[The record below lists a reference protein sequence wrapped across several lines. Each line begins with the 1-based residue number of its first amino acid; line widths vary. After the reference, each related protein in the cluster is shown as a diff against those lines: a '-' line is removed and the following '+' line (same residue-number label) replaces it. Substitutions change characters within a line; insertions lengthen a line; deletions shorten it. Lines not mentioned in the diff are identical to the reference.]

1 MNHNDKEYTNQLI
14 HETSPYLLQHAHN
27 PVDWHAWNEETLDKA
42 KQLNKLILVSIGYS
56 ACHWCHVME
65 KESFEDVEIAQ
76 LMNANFICIK
86 VDREEHPDV
95 DQVYM
100 SAVQLINGNGGWPLN
115 CFALPD
121 GRPVWGGTYFPKKQW
136 KQVLENINTFKER
149 QYSQLVA
156 QADELV
162 KGIKSMNIFPVKN
175 KSIFTDEEITNV
187 YDSFNF
193 QFDNEN
199 GGLSQAPK
207 FPMPNNYQFLLKY
220 YHQHKDIEAI
230 RHIELTL
237 KKMAFGGIY
246 DQIGGGFARY
256 ATDNKWKVPHFEKML
271 YDNAQLV
278 SLYSNAYQITHNEL
292 YREVVNDTI
301 TFIKRDLMNADGV
314 FYAALDADSE
324 GEEGKYYVWTKK
336 EINEALKEDAA
347 LVCDYYNVEGQG
359 LWEEDKNIFL
369 RTIDDEDFAN
379 KWKLTL
385 DELYNI
391 IYSAKHKLLECRSK
405 RTPPTTDDKILTSWN
420 ALMITGLIDAYKAFG
435 NDDYLLLAQ
444 TAMQFILTKMRKADG
459 SLFRNYKAKKATIDA
474 FLEDYSFTIDALI
487 NLYEADFNEE
497 HLIIAKELAQ
507 YTLTHFFD
515 TDSGLFYFNPIDEKK
530 LFINRHDVIDNVL
543 NSSNSVMAT
552 VLFKLAII
560 FDMPHI
566 HDIALGALSNMK
578 SQLKQYPTAYSNW
591 ASLMLSFKD
600 KYYTILVAGKAA
612 PTIQKEIN
620 AQYLP
625 NKILLGSNNDSKIS
639 HFDDRFV
646 ADKTMIYV
654 CTGKECLL
662 PTENVAE
669 AIKSMIHSV

>member
-1 MNHNDKEYTNQLI
+1 MNLNEKEFTNQLI

-27 PVDWHAWNEETLDKA
+27 PVDWHAWNSVTLDKA

-95 DQVYM
+95 DQIYM

-121 GRPVWGGTYFPKKQW
+121 GKPVWGGTYFLKNQW
-136 KQVLENINTFKER
+136 KQILENIITFKER
-149 QYSQLVA
+149 QYSQLVL

-162 KGIKSMNIFPVKN
+162 KGIKSMNIFPIKN
-175 KSIFTDEEITNV
+175 ISIFNDEEITRV

-207 FPMPNNYQFLLKY
+207 FPMPNNYQFLLRY
-220 YHQHKDIEAI
+220 YYQYKDIETI

-237 KKMAFGGIY
+237 KKMAYGGIY

-271 YDNAQLV
+271 YDNAQIV
-278 SLYSNAYQITHNEL
+278 SLYSNAYQLTHNEL
-292 YREVVNDTI
+292 YRDVVNDTI
-301 TFIKRDLMNADGV
+301 TFIKRELMNADGA

-324 GEEGKYYVWTKK
+324 GEEGKFYVWTKQ
-336 EINEALKEDAA
+336 EINEVLKDDAA
-347 LVCDYYNVEGQG
+347 LVSDYYNVERIG
-359 LWEEDKNIFL
+359 LWEGGKNILL
-369 RTIDDEDFAN
+369 RTIDDEAFAL

-391 IYSAKHKLLECRSK
+391 IYRAKHNLLELRSK
-405 RTPPTTDDKILTSWN
+405 RIPPATDDKILTSWN

-444 TAMQFILTKMRKADG
+444 TAMQFILTKMRNADG
-459 SLFRNYKAKKATIDA
+459 SLFRNYKAEKATINA

-507 YTLTHFFD
+507 YTLKHFFD

-530 LFINRHDVIDNVL
+530 LFVNRHDVIDNVI

-591 ASLMLSFKD
+591 ASLMLSFKE
-600 KYYTILVAGKAA
+600 KFYTIVVAGKAA
-612 PTIQKEIN
+612 TTIQKEMN

-625 NKILLGSNNDSKIS
+625 NMILLGSDSESKLS

-654 CTGKECLL
+654 CSGKECLL

>member
-1 MNHNDKEYTNQLI
+1 MNHNDKEFTNLLI

-27 PVDWHAWNEETLDKA
+27 PVDWHAWNDETLDKA

-65 KESFEDVEIAQ
+65 QESFEDVEIAQ
-76 LMNANFICIK
+76 IMNANFICIK

-121 GRPVWGGTYFPKKQW
+121 GRPVWGGTYFPKMQW
-136 KQVLENINTFKER
+136 KQVLENINTFKDR
-149 QYSQLVA
+149 QYSQLLT

-187 YDSFNF
+187 YDSFNL

-220 YHQHKDIEAI
+220 YHQYKDIEAI

-237 KKMAFGGIY
+237 KKMAYGGIY
-246 DQIGGGFARY
+246 DQIGSGFARY

-292 YREVVNDTI
+292 YRKVVEETI

-336 EINEALKEDAA
+336 EITENLKDNAA
-347 LVCDYYNVEGQG
+347 LICDYYNVEGDG
-359 LWEEDKNIFL
+359 LWEEDKNILL
-369 RTIDDEDFAN
+369 RTIDDEAFAI

-391 IYSAKHKLLECRSK
+391 INSAKHKLLECRSK
-405 RTPPTTDDKILTSWN
+405 RTPPATDDKILTSWN

-435 NDDYLLLAQ
+435 NDEYLLLAQ
-444 TAMQFILTKMRKADG
+444 TAMQFLLTKMRKAEG
-459 SLFRNYKAKKATIDA
+459 SLFRNYKAGKATIDA
-474 FLEDYSFTIDALI
+474 FLEDYSFTIYALI

-497 HLIIAKELAQ
+497 HLFIAKELAQ
-507 YTLTHFFD
+507 YTLKYFFD
-515 TDSGLFYFNPIDEKK
+515 TDSGLFYFNPVDEKK
-530 LFINRHDVIDNVL
+530 LFVNRHDVIDNVI

-566 HDIALGALSNMK
+566 HDIALGAISNMK

-591 ASLMLSFKD
+591 ASLMLSFKE
-600 KYYTILVAGKAA
+600 KYYTIVVAGKAA
-612 PTIQKEIN
+612 TTIQKEIN
-620 AQYLP
+620 AHYFP
-625 NKILLGSNNDSKIS
+625 NKILLGSNNESKLS

-669 AIKSMIHSV
+669 AKKSMIP

>member
-1 MNHNDKEYTNQLI
+1 MNHNDKEFTNLLI

-27 PVDWHAWNEETLDKA
+27 PVDWHAWNDKTLDKA

-76 LMNANFICIK
+76 IMNANFICIK

-121 GRPVWGGTYFPKKQW
+121 GRPVWGGTYFPKMQW

-149 QYSQLVA
+149 QYSQLVS

-162 KGIKSMNIFPVKN
+162 KGIKGMNIFPVKN

-220 YHQHKDIEAI
+220 YHQYKDFEAI

-237 KKMAFGGIY
+237 KKMAYGGIY

-271 YDNAQLV
+271 YDNAQLL

-292 YREVVNDTI
+292 YREIVNDTI

-336 EINEALKEDAA
+336 EITETLKDNAA
-347 LVCDYYNVEGQG
+347 LVCDYYNVEGLG
-359 LWEEDKNIFL
+359 LWEEDKNILL
-369 RTIDDEDFAN
+369 RTIDDEAFAN

-391 IYSAKHKLLECRSK
+391 IYNAKFKLMECRSK
-405 RTPPTTDDKILTSWN
+405 RTPPATDDKILTSWN
-420 ALMITGLIDAYKAFG
+420 ALMITGLVDAYKAFG
-435 NDDYLLLAQ
+435 NDEYLLLAQ
-444 TAMQFILTKMRKADG
+444 TAMQFLLTKIRKADG
-459 SLFRNYKAKKATIDA
+459 SLFRNYKAEKATIDA
-474 FLEDYSFTIDALI
+474 FLEDYFTIDTLI

-497 HLIIAKELAQ
+497 HLFTAKELAQ
-507 YTLTHFFD
+507 YTLKHFFD
-515 TDSGLFYFNPIDEKK
+515 TDSGLFYFNPVDEKK
-530 LFINRHDVIDNVL
+530 LFVNRHDVIDNVL

-591 ASLMLSFKD
+591 ASLMLSFKN
-600 KYYTILVAGKAA
+600 KHYTIVVAGKAA
-612 PTIQKEIN
+612 TTIQKEIN
-620 AQYLP
+620 THYIP
-625 NKILLGSNNDSKIS
+625 NKILLGSNNESKLS

-669 AIKSMIHSV
+669 AIKSMIP

>member
-1 MNHNDKEYTNQLI
+1 MNHNDKEFTNLLI

-27 PVDWHAWNEETLDKA
+27 PVDWHAWNDETLDKA

-76 LMNANFICIK
+76 IMNANFICIK

-121 GRPVWGGTYFPKKQW
+121 GRPVWGGTYFPKMQW

-149 QYSQLVA
+149 QYSQLVS

-162 KGIKSMNIFPVKN
+162 KGIKGMNIFPVKN

-220 YHQHKDIEAI
+220 YHQYKDFEAI

-237 KKMAFGGIY
+237 KKMAYGGIY

-271 YDNAQLV
+271 YDNAQLL

-292 YREVVNDTI
+292 YREIVNDTI

-336 EINEALKEDAA
+336 EITETLKDNAA
-347 LVCDYYNVEGQG
+347 LVCDYYNVEGLG
-359 LWEEDKNIFL
+359 LWEEDKNILL
-369 RTIDDEDFAN
+369 RTIDDEAFAN

-391 IYSAKHKLLECRSK
+391 IYNAKFKLMECRSK
-405 RTPPTTDDKILTSWN
+405 RTPPATDDKILTSWN
-420 ALMITGLIDAYKAFG
+420 ALMITGLVDAYKAFG
-435 NDDYLLLAQ
+435 NDEYLLLAQ
-444 TAMQFILTKMRKADG
+444 TAMQFLLTKIRKADG
-459 SLFRNYKAKKATIDA
+459 SLFRNYKAEKATIDA
-474 FLEDYSFTIDALI
+474 FLEDYSFTIDTLI

-497 HLIIAKELAQ
+497 HLFTAKELAQ
-507 YTLTHFFD
+507 YTLKHFFD
-515 TDSGLFYFNPIDEKK
+515 TDSGLFYFNPVDEKK
-530 LFINRHDVIDNVL
+530 LFVNRHDVIDNVL

-591 ASLMLSFKD
+591 ASLMLSFKN
-600 KYYTILVAGKAA
+600 KHYTIVVAGKAA
-612 PTIQKEIN
+612 TTIQKEIN
-620 AQYLP
+620 THYIP
-625 NKILLGSNNDSKIS
+625 NKILLGSNSVSKLS

-669 AIKSMIHSV
+669 AIKSMIP